1 MSRSLLT
8 RSISSV
14 SLYEVGSQHQ
24 PLLTNLQDRLSL
36 ETMLLALQHIMED
49 LIIQALMLYFD
60 LTSIDSWQ
68 NIIIIRK
75 VKTCRNINIA
85 FFTNHWGL
93 LLWLFQMSYQC
104 SSQVD
109 YDVDPHLLLLI
120 RKRVLQRLPSLSSFD
135 FGRYEEV

>member
-1 MSRSLLT
+1 MGNPLDNIYYARLYYYIYSLDDAKLRNTGNVKITTYTVNFFCFAIWSWLT
-8 RSISSV
+8 APAV
-14 SLYEVGSQHQ
+14 AHKLAGPAQ
-24 PLLTNLQDRLSL
+24 PWNNVARPSTHNGRLNH
-36 ETMLLALQHIMED
+36 T
-49 LIIQALMLYFD
+49 
-60 LTSIDSWQ
+60 
-68 NIIIIRK
+68 
-75 VKTCRNINIA
+75 A

>member
-49 LIIQALMLYFD
+49 LIIQLSLQITEDCYCDFSKCRTNVLLKLIM
-60 LTSIDSWQ
+60 TSIR
-68 NIIIIRK
+68 I
-75 VKTCRNINIA
+75 
-85 FFTNHWGL
+85 
-93 LLWLFQMSYQC
+93 
-104 SSQVD
+104 
-109 YDVDPHLLLLI
+109 
-120 RKRVLQRLPSLSSFD
+120 SFS
-135 FGRYEEV
+135 